1 MSSENIGDIM
11 SEGRNR
17 ALKALAIFAGI
28 LVYLGMIVYSGI
40 HNYSLMT
47 AGVPPDLL
55 IWAVV
60 GVIALEITA
69 VALPIAL
76 HWWTHSAL
84 QRFATFGFYFLDLAL
99 IFLNVV
105 LDFALNAG
113 NTTPA
118 WMQYYLYYGVPATP
132 VIAGVGWS
140 ILFLLDPSQ
149 RERGMVEGLR
159 ASTREA
165 LATRIALA
173 ARSADIDEM
182 VEHAA
187 QHMAF
192 DIVQAT
198 LGAPVSRR
206 VIPGTARSVP
216 EPVLPETPEPAQAP
230 FVSRPTSPQEPAI
243 TMTNGTHPN
252 GKDHA

>member
-28 LVYLGMIVYSGI
+28 LVYLGMIIYSGI

-84 QRFATFGFYFLDLAL
+84 QRIATFGFYFLDLAL

-105 LDFALNAG
+105 LDFAINAG
-113 NTTPA
+113 STPPA
-118 WMQYYLYYGVPATP
+118 WMQYYLFYGVPATP
-132 VIAGVGWS
+132 VIAGLGWS

-206 VIPGTARSVP
+206 VIPGTARTVNESTSQ
-216 EPVLPETPEPAQAP
+216 ELPEPAPAP
-230 FVSRPTSPQEPAI
+230 FVPPTTPQEPALVML
-243 TMTNGTHPN
+243 TGTRPN

>member
-84 QRFATFGFYFLDLAL
+84 QRIATFGFYFLDLAL

-105 LDFALNAG
+105 LDFAINAG
-113 NTTPA
+113 STPPA
-118 WMQYYLYYGVPATP
+118 WMQYYLFYGVPATP
-132 VIAGVGWS
+132 VIAGLGWS

-206 VIPGTARSVP
+206 VIPGTARTVN
-216 EPVLPETPEPAQAP
+216 EPTSPDFPEPAPVP
-230 FVSRPTSPQEPAI
+230 FVPQPPQEPV
-243 TMTNGTHPN
+243 MTTPNGIHPN